1 MKNYNFLKSLSKT
14 SNLKRMNMATHAINP
29 ANGLDMG
36 IPLNII
42 QNVFTNLHYGQDI
55 ITPKMIVLQFLI
67 GYYTYGKD
75 RYKDALDYDKL
86 SYETTKQDLY
96 EFLVKYQNLYK
107 LSYDVTFLVITYILL
122 TDENQASNLPI
133 LVLLYSTEFY
143 KQIKKINPF
152 LKPTYIA
159 VMWTLSTVI
168 LPCYLHDHNLNILNS
183 PLDYVPCAM
192 TLFSTSTMLDLK
204 DIEEDKQNNVET
216 LAVKYGTEKTS
227 YFALALLGLSSLLV
241 GLNPNYLENPLANS
255 FFELQ
260 NAALSSLPI
269 LITNSTINII

>member
-1 MKNYNFLKSLSKT
+1 MKNYNFLKSLSKN
-14 SNLKRMNMATHAINP
+14 SNLKRINMVTHAINP

-122 TDENQASNLPI
+122 TDENQTSNLPI